1 MESCKHFF
9 DLLQKAFQ
17 IGFITGPVKENG
29 IALYFTYL
37 QIQVIAVD
45 YYFKQFLDNVLAMQ
59 YFRFRYKLSKPAYI
73 GHKQ

>member
-29 IALYFTYL
+29 ISLYFAYL
-37 QIQVIAVD
+37 QIQMIAVN
-45 YYFKQFLDNVLAMQ
+45 YYFKQLLDDVLAM
-59 YFRFRYKLSKPAYI
+59 
-73 GHKQ
+73 